1 MRRILRAITFLVFL
15 LLVTASAQ
23 NTLSAAHA
31 NSSIYWPG
39 GFRLPWG
46 TIAVANVDGSGDELL
61 NPYSFGMLID
71 YDSKIVVD
79 HPGGKIY
86 WPNHGTGTVHRAN
99 LDGSGEEELGLP
111 IHYSARFT
119 LLNEAPPV
127 SDWGGASVVG
137 MQPTS
142 SSTGLNWLIALL
154 IPLGAVLLW
163 KGFRKRQVRG
173 DETELSR
180 RKQTDQ

>member
-23 NTLSAAHA
+23 NALSAAHA

-46 TIAVANVDGSGDELL
+46 AIAVANVDSSGDELL

-86 WPNHGTGTVHRAN
+86 WTNYGTGTIHRAN
-99 LDGSGEEELGLP
+99 LDG
-111 IHYSARFT
+111 T
-119 LLNEAPPV
+119 QK
-127 SDWGGASVVG
+127 SDLDLS
-137 MQPTS
+137 
-142 SSTGLNWLIALL
+142 I
-154 IPLGAVLLW
+154 
-163 KGFRKRQVRG
+163 FF
-173 DETELSR
+173 LSR
-180 RKQTDQ
+180 